1 MGFFSFLGDVVKA
14 VGAAVVTTIAA
25 PAALA
30 IGAAKKIGLIS
41 DPKPAERTNYVSE
54 QVGRAESLSA
64 SSTVQQ
70 VENIS
75 NLLRQYHDQ
84 YCPDGRALEQHF
96 RKEIKKY
103 FEALIDQIENNEELS
118 NAFGLES
125 IRRKQERLLRR
136 IDGSITD
143 AISTRISLDDYECRR
158 ILEMPKGDSRTR
170 RMKNF
175 VQNVIDD
182 AKEDLIKAIS
192 AGLYEQTDAI
202 AEFLEDRLDDKER
215 EARKAKTEFDRWER
229 EINSNTF
236 DKEREQ
242 IPARVKLYAIE
253 RAEGIINTKIQ
264 KAA

>member
-54 QVGRAESLSA
+54 
-64 SSTVQQ
+64 
-70 VENIS
+70 
-75 NLLRQYHDQ
+75 
-84 YCPDGRALEQHF
+84 
-96 RKEIKKY
+96 
-103 FEALIDQIENNEELS
+103 NNEELS
-118 NAFGLES
+118 NAFGLEN

-158 ILEMPKGDSRTR
+158 ILEMPKGDARTR

-215 EARKAKTEFDRWER
+215 ETRKAKAEFDRWER

-253 RAEGIINTKIQ
+253 RAEEIINMKMQ